1 MSLVLIAGAALLALM
16 LGATALLKGWMDW
29 LALRRLQL
37 QAGHGAPDEVRHL
50 RSRVRKLE
58 RIALGLD

>member
-1 MSLVLIAGAALLALM
+1 VSLVLIAGAALLALM
-16 LGATALLKGWMDW
+16 LGASALLKGWMDW

-37 QAGHGAPDEVRHL
+37 QAGHGVPDEVGHL
-50 RSRVRKLE
+50 RNRVRKLE